1 LPFQLAAP
9 SPDLALFSEAEQS
22 LQGQFDGFALGF
34 QAGCAKRIPHQL
46 IVDHDIGSHSCISLT
61 PSVHIGGYLAGC
73 PSESAPSLP
82 RLSKGDQRND

>member
-1 LPFQLAAP
+1 MESGNHACSNQNQASFRIASRSPCHFSLPAP

-46 IVDHDIGSHSCISLT
+46 IVDHDIGSHDVYSMRVLYT
-61 PSVHIGGYLAGC
+61 L
-73 PSESAPSLP
+73 
-82 RLSKGDQRND
+82 